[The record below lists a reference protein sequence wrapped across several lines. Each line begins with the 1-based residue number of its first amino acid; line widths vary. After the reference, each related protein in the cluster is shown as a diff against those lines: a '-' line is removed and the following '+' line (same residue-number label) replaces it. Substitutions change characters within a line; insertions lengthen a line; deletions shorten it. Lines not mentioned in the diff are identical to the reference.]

1 MQLMR
6 RLLLFWILVLPAS
19 VSFAEE
25 AVLLTI
31 HDAIGPATADY
42 FIRGVKTAQEQNA
55 GLVIL
60 ELDTPGGLDASMRD
74 MIQTI
79 LSADVPVATYVS
91 PGGSRAASAGTYLLY
106 ASHVA
111 AMAPAT
117 NLGSATPV
125 PISGGD
131 DWNPTK
137 KEPPVE
143 PPIGTEETPTE
154 KSEAPVKD
162 TAMQRKVI
170 NDAVA
175 YIRSLAQL
183 RGRNAE
189 WAEAAVVDAVN
200 ITANEALDINVI
212 DVVATDVSDL
222 LRQVD
227 GTTVD
232 LDGTEVTLSTQG
244 MTVTRIDPDW
254 RTQLLS
260 IITNPSVAAMLLL
273 VGIYGLLLEGYNPGA
288 LVPGIVGAIA
298 ALLALYAFQVL
309 PVNYAGLGLIIL
321 GVILMAAEFFVP
333 SFGALGLGGIVA
345 FVVGSIILIDSDMPG
360 FGVSP
365 WLIGSVATAGAL
377 GVLGIIYMAD
387 SMRRRR
393 PVSGAEQML
402 GATAE
407 ALQDFDEQGTV
418 FVHGERWN
426 AVTRQPISK
435 GQRVRIHAMDGLT
448 VHVEPVSEN

>member
-1 MQLMR
+1 MQLKR
-6 RLLLFWILVLPAS
+6 RLLVFWLLLFLPPISMAG
-19 VSFAEE
+19 E
-25 AVLLTI
+25 AILLTI

-42 FIRGVKTAQEQNA
+42 FIRGVETAQEQNA
-55 GLVIL
+55 TLVIL

-79 LSADVPVATYVS
+79 LSSDVPVATFVS

-125 PISGGD
+125 PISGGE

-137 KEPPVE
+137 KDSPLGAEDPP
-143 PPIGTEETPTE
+143 TEETETP
-154 KSEAPVKD
+154 SRD
-162 TAMQRKVI
+162 TAMQRKVM

-183 RGRNAE
+183 RNRNAD

-200 ITANEALDINVI
+200 ITAREALEQNVI
-212 DVVATDVSDL
+212 DVVATDVANL
-222 LRQVD
+222 LEQIDGKTVDVD
-227 GTTVD
+227 GTELT
-232 LDGTEVTLSTQG
+232 LDTEGLTLNR
-244 MTVTRIDPDW
+244 VEPDW
-254 RTQLLS
+254 RTKLLS
-260 IITNPSVAAMLLL
+260 VITNPSVAAMLLL

-298 ALLALYAFQVL
+298 VLLALYAFQVL
-309 PVNYAGLGLIIL
+309 PVNYAGLGLIVL

-365 WLIGSVATAGAL
+365 WLIGSVATVGAL
-377 GVLGIIYMAD
+377 GVLGIVYMAD

-402 GATAE
+402 GSTAE
-407 ALQDFDEQGTV
+407 ALQDFDSQGTV

-426 AVTRQPISK
+426 AVTKQPISK
-435 GQRVRIHAMDGLT
+435 GQRVRIHALDGLT
-448 VHVEPVSEN
+448 LHVEPISET